1 MLIFI
6 KSVFIGMFAIF
17 PGISGSALA
26 ISLNIYDRVLL
37 SLKDINKNKKFLLC
51 VVSGLIFGIIIGS
64 KIIIYLSSFESILYC
79 FFIGLIISDIPF
91 MISKTR
97 NNGKIRYVLLLS
109 SFVVSTITFIF
120 YTNIHNNNISFIK
133 MFIGGIMFSFGKI
146 FPGISSSFFLISLG
160 IYRKILIM
168 FSNPTV
174 LIFDFYYW
182 VFILGMGIG
191 LIIFMKLLNYLLS
204 NKFDFLYSTLIGFM
218 ISSIIPIF
226 PKFGFN
232 INSIIGII
240 VMLLSF
246 MFSFKFKQKKEI

>member
-64 KIIIYLSSFESILYC
+64 KIIIYLSSFESVLYC

-97 NNGKIRYVLLLS
+97 NNGKIRYVLLSKFKPL
-109 SFVVSTITFIF
+109 FCLYIF
-120 YTNIHNNNISFIK
+120 L
-133 MFIGGIMFSFGKI
+133 FSYKI
-146 FPGISSSFFLISLG
+146 FHNSYIDSPCNF
-160 IYRKILIM
+160 
-168 FSNPTV
+168 V
-174 LIFDFYYW
+174 LIFFC
-182 VFILGMGIG
+182 F
-191 LIIFMKLLNYLLS
+191 
-204 NKFDFLYSTLIGFM
+204 
-218 ISSIIPIF
+218 
-226 PKFGFN
+226 
-232 INSIIGII
+232 
-240 VMLLSF
+240 
-246 MFSFKFKQKKEI
+246 